1 MILIRLY
8 HHQFSR
14 FLAVGLLNT
23 LFGYGCFALLLY
35 VGLHYAWALLF
46 ATAAGVLF
54 NFKTIG
60 SIVFRHKDNRL
71 ILRFVAVYAIVYV
84 VNLAGLKILAIAGVD
99 MYYGAATLIL
109 PMAALAYL
117 MHKRFVFQNV
127 QAH

>member
-8 HHQFSR
+8 RHQFSR

-35 VGLHYAWALLF
+35 MGLHYAWALLF